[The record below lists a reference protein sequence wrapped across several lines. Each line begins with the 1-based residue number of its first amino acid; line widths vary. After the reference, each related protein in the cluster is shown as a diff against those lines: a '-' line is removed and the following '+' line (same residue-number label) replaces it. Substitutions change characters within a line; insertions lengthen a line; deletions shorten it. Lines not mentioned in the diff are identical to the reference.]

1 MLPEASLNALS
12 KPRYLRRSEMCL
24 YLDDPLHRL
33 DHEGRPQALFSDSHS
48 LLQESIGKIGRFEE

>member
-1 MLPEASLNALS
+1 
-12 KPRYLRRSEMCL
+12 MCL